1 MSIHVKP
8 NAEAEKT
15 LHKQKR
21 NSTILSVV
29 TSVLVVTLIALLLG
43 VFLLPNLVKE
53 VPVIVTYSATTQEET
68 KEVVKKVQTN
78 PARKPSAPSSSMAK
92 VIAANATSPV
102 SIPVPDVSADVPS
115 VDYGSGDD
123 FGSGWEGTGFG
134 QGGGSMFGSSTAIPG
149 ALKGRLYDL
158 KQSRSGRPISYDS
171 AAPKFANIAKDVERR
186 RFTTS
191 AFSDYFAAPN
201 ELSLTNLA
209 IPFTPASLG
218 PEYFGAKDSIQ
229 PSGWMAAYH
238 GRISAPEEGR
248 YRFRAAADDFLVGLV
263 NGRRN
268 LVACWPDLQAALV
281 GNFKTGQQTGST
293 QSPLGDAQLHAG
305 EWISMRPGQV
315 VEISLAIGERP
326 GGMVGFVLEIEKEGE
341 TYRTAPDGRKI
352 LPLFTTHPFT
362 EEERKEIQGRFGSY
376 EFEWEKVPVFG
387 VR

>member
-8 NAEAEKT
+8 NAEAEKA
-15 LHKQKR
+15 LQQQKR
-21 NSTILSVV
+21 NSTILSMV
-29 TSVLVVTLIALLLG
+29 TSVLVVTLVALLLG
-43 VFLLPNLVKE
+43 IFLLPNLVKE
-53 VPVIVTYSATTQEET
+53 SPVIVTYSATTQEES

-123 FGSGWEGTGFG
+123 FGTGWEGNGFG
-134 QGGGSMFGSSTAIPG
+134 AGGGSMFGSSTAIPG
-149 ALKGRLYDL
+149 ALRGRLYDL

-171 AAPKFANIAKDVERR
+171 SAPKFANIAKNVERR
-186 RFTTS
+186 RFTPS
-191 AFSDYFAAPN
+191 AFSDYFEAPT

-209 IPFTPASLG
+209 IPFSSASLG

-229 PSGWMAAYH
+229 PSGWIAAYH
-238 GRISAPEEGR
+238 GRIAAPEAGR
-248 YRFRAAADDFLVGLV
+248 YRFRAAADDFLVALV
-263 NGRRN
+263 NSRRY
-268 LVACWPDLQAALV
+268 LVACYPDLHPQVLGDFANAA
-281 GNFKTGQQTGST
+281 QQGST
-293 QSPLGDAQLHAG
+293 RSPLGDAQLHAG
-305 EWISMRPGQV
+305 EWISMKPGQV
-315 VEISLAIGERP
+315 IEISLAIGERP
-326 GGMVGFVLEIEKEGE
+326 GGMVGFVLEVEKEGE

-362 EEERKEIQGRFGSY
+362 DEERNEIQGRFGGY

-387 VR
+387 IR